1 MSHCYTLDIEITSVY
16 DNKKKYYI
24 EAHESIGKFE
34 SVHLAPENISMLLEA
49 ADKNTLLKSI
59 RNCIDCEKSIR
70 DYADNSV
77 CNDIDEEE
85 AASEGEKYFDRLEK
99 GFMKEYS
106 GLLDKKIT
114 KIIDQIDKEY
124 LSIEDISKIE
134 FNQWISDSNWGT
146 RSLFEEQFP
155 DISDIKAEVNDMKL
169 DKQLHELYPNKTN
182 DDLKLLV
189 RYLNSPDKDLAIDYV
204 VVKHSY
210 SVDFINRTITEDSKI
225 VQCHPLDMD

>member
-1 MSHCYTLDIEITSVY
+1 MSHHFTLDIEITSVY
-16 DNKKKYYI
+16 DNKKTYYI

-34 SVHLAPENISMLLEA
+34 PVHLAPENISMLLEA
-49 ADKNTLLKSI
+49 SDKNTLLKSI
-59 RNCIDCEKSIR
+59 RNCIDFEKSIR
-70 DYADNSV
+70 DYADESV
-77 CNDIDEEE
+77 CNDIDYEE
-85 AASEGEKYFDRLEK
+85 AASEGEKYFDRLKK

-106 GLLDKKIT
+106 GLLDKKLT

-124 LSIEDISKIE
+124 LSLEDISKIE
-134 FNQWISDSNWGT
+134 FIQRISDSNWGT

-169 DKQLHELYPNKTN
+169 DKRLHELYPNKTN

-204 VVKHSY
+204 VVKQSY
-210 SVDFINRTITEDSKI
+210 SVDLINRTITEDSKI